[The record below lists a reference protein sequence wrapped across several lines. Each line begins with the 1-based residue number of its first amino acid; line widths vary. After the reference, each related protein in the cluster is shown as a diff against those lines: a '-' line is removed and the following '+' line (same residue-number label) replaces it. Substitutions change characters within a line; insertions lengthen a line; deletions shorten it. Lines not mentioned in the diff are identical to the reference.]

1 MEDTN
6 EMALEFDSRSQNE
19 GFVRVAVAA
28 FATQLNPTL
37 EEVADLKTAVS
48 EAVTNV
54 VIHAYREKT
63 GKVRIECSVREKE
76 MTVTVIDYGVGIE
89 NIEKAMEPLYTTRP
103 ELDRSGMGFAF
114 MEAFM
119 DELEVESEPG
129 QGTTVR
135 MKKKFG
141 IGQSPFA

>member
-63 GKVRIECSVREKE
+63 GKVRIECSVRGKE

-119 DELEVESEPG
+119 DELEVESQPG

>member
-119 DELEVESEPG
+119 DELEVESQPG